1 MNAVACKGTRLR
13 AGTGRVKHRS
23 TEQLWVQSVLRAGTG
38 RVKHRS
44 TEQLWVQAVLERLPV
59 TVQKISRRLN
69 NNADAPTSLGI
80 WTRKRK
86 IVGVHVVPQ

>member
-59 TVQKISRRLN
+59 TVRRYRDGSIIMLMHPLHLVSGREN
-69 NNADAPTSLGI
+69 G
-80 WTRKRK
+80 R
-86 IVGVHVVPQ
+86 